1 MGTLDNLIKVTCER
15 LVWLSAG
22 HTQTSIST
30 SICTEPPHLIHDDED
45 DEDESD
51 DEEDEEDK
59 ENEEDEGDGA
69 GWEV

>member
-1 MGTLDNLIKVTCER
+1 MATRPSRVAKSWGQHNNGN
-15 LVWLSAG
+15 G

-45 DEDESD
+45 DADESD